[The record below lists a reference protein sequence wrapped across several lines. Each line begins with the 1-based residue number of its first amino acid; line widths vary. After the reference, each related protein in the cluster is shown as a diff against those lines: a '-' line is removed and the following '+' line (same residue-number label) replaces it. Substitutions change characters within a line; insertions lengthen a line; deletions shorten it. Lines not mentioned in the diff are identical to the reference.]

1 MKGIIVGLVSGV
13 IFSFGLVYSGMTNPA
28 KVIGFLDIFG
38 AWDPSLAFVMGGAVC
53 FNLISFHFI
62 FKRKDP
68 VLEESFDLPAKK
80 DVDKKLLI
88 GATVFGV
95 GWGLIGICPGPS
107 IVNLVTLHLNSF
119 LFVGSMIVGMLVFKF
134 FNSSS

>member
-38 AWDPSLAFVMGGAVC
+38 AWDSSLAFVMGGAVC

-62 FKRKDP
+62 FKRKNP
-68 VLEESFDLPAKK
+68 IFEKSFDLPAKK
-80 DVDKKLLI
+80 DVDNKLLI

-119 LFVGSMIVGMLVFKF
+119 LFVASMIVGMLVFKLL
-134 FNSSS
+134 NSTS

>member
-1 MKGIIVGLVSGV
+1 
-13 IFSFGLVYSGMTNPA
+13 
-28 KVIGFLDIFG
+28 
-38 AWDPSLAFVMGGAVC
+38 MGGAVC

-62 FKRKDP
+62 FKRKNP
-68 VLEESFDLPAKK
+68 IFEKSFDLPAKK
-80 DVDKKLLI
+80 DVDNKLLI

-119 LFVGSMIVGMLVFKF
+119 LFVASMIVGMLFFKLL
-134 FNSSS
+134 NSTS